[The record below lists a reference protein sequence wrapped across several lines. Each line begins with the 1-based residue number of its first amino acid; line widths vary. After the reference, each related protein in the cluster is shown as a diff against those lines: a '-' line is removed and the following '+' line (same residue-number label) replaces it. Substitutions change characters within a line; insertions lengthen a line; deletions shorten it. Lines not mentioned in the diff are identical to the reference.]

1 MIINPAAS
9 SADST
14 ASTTAGSPAASRLMN
29 PQEENTTCVHRQAE
43 NLSLRPRCFDDYPGQ
58 NCLKDHLRVYVQASK
73 LRSEPLDHVL
83 LHGPPGLGK
92 TTLARIIAT
101 ELDVPFYG
109 SSGPAVERP
118 RDLVGILSGL
128 EEGCVLFIDEIHR
141 LVVQAEETLYTAME
155 DFAVDLV
162 VGEGGSAR
170 SMRISLPP
178 FTLVG
183 ATTKVSQLSRP
194 LLSRFGIQ
202 EKLDYY
208 DLTSLSDILRRSAQV
223 LGMTIDEAS
232 LEKLALCSR
241 GTPRIANRLLRRIN
255 DFATVEGMSSVT
267 AELTTASLQRL
278 GIDNQG
284 LDDMD
289 NRILKTMET
298 RYGGGPVGIESL
310 AVGLGEEPS
319 TIEDVYEPFL
329 VYRGYLVRTPR
340 GRMLSDLGKKHL
352 QESSA
357 LLA

>member
-14 ASTTAGSPAASRLMN
+14 ASTTADSPASSRLMN
-29 PQEENTTCVHRQAE
+29 PQEENTNCVHRQAE
-43 NLSLRPRCFDDYPGQ
+43 NLSLRPRFFDDYPGQ
-58 NCLKDHLRVYVQASK
+58 NSLKDHLRVYVQASK

-101 ELDVPFYG
+101 ELDVPFYS

-170 SMRISLPP
+170 SMGISLPP

-202 EKLDYY
+202 EKLNYY
-208 DLTSLSDILRRSAQV
+208 DLTSLGDILRRSAQV
-223 LGMTIDEAS
+223 LGMTVDEAS

-278 GIDNQG
+278 GIDSQG

-298 RYGGGPVGIESL
+298 RYRGGPVGIESL